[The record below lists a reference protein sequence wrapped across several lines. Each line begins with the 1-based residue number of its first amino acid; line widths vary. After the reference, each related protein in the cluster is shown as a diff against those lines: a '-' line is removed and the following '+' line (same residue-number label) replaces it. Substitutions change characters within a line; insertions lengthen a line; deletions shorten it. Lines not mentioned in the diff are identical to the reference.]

1 MSRDDPGLLDAVLR
15 VGASVF
21 GLLQNR
27 LELASIEVAEAREQ
41 LVFTIIASFAAVLL
55 LGGAVVALS
64 AWVAVALWP
73 TLGQAVLVWIALA
86 YGVAGGGLL
95 MWLRAK
101 LRSDPPLLAETLAEL
116 RTDAAM
122 MRGETPPPRHP
133 A

>member
-1 MSRDDPGLLDAVLR
+1 
-15 VGASVF
+15 
-21 GLLQNR
+21 
-27 LELASIEVAEAREQ
+27 
-41 LVFTIIASFAAVLL
+41 
-55 LGGAVVALS
+55 
-64 AWVAVALWP
+64 
-73 TLGQAVLVWIALA
+73 
-86 YGVAGGGLL
+86 

>member
-15 VGASVF
+15 VGGSVF
-21 GLLQNR
+21 GMLQNR
-27 LELASIEVAEAREQ
+27 LELASIEIAEAREQ
-41 LVFTIIASFAAVLL
+41 LVFTIVASFAAVLL

-64 AWVAVALWP
+64 AWIAVALWP
-73 TLGQAVLVWIALA
+73 TLGHAVLVWIALA
-86 YGVAGGGLL
+86 YGLAGAGLL

-101 LRSDPPLLAETLAEL
+101 LRGDPPLLAETLAEL

-122 MRGETPPPRHP
+122 MRSETPPPRNP